1 MKSGISSIFAYL
13 VFCTH
18 LVQIRVLD
26 FLLESSAYQ
35 PFSLI
40 LQFELHGFRL
50 NIKGTIVVADA
61 LNCQKETAE
70 IIVDGGGD
78 YLLCVKPESV
88 KLKLQ
93 NKTEIW

>member
-40 LQFELHGFRL
+40 LQFKLHGFRCKIIMK
-50 NIKGTIVVADA
+50 NVSKD
-61 LNCQKETAE
+61 KEETYE
-70 IIVDGGGD
+70 
-78 YLLCVKPESV
+78 KQS
-88 KLKLQ
+88 
-93 NKTEIW
+93 